1 MQHITYTE
9 RPQWFEQINTWK
21 EKFPFSYDRES
32 KNSKDSTRIKYSGCS
47 ISNDKAAI
55 VSTQGATVEKNTNP
69 STKNVDETATSSFAL
84 KPQRV
89 IEELYRQVAAAGKE
103 KDTIITTGVGQHQMY
118 AAQYYRWRYPRTFVT
133 SGGAGTMGFGL
144 PAAIGAKLARPEAL
158 VVDIDG
164 DASFLMTGMCKD
176 EKDKK
181 RKLNTLF
188 FIEICS

>member
-1 MQHITYTE
+1 LQHITYTE

-32 KNSKDSTRIKYSGCS
+32 KNSKDSTRKKYSGCS

-69 STKNVDETATSSFAL
+69 SKKNVDETTTSSFAL

-181 RKLNTLF
+181 IKLNTLF
-188 FIEICS
+188 LLKFV